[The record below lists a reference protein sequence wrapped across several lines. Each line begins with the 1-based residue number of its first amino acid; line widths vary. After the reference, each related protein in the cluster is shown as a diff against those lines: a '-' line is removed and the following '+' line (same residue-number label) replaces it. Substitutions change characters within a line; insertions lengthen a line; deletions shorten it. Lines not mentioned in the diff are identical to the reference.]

1 MSKSRENYPAAG
13 FQADRK
19 GGIHMHVSGKFL
31 LTLLMLFLVTGSGY
45 AGDIDIITVD
55 GAITPVTARY
65 IQDAVS
71 RAEDKGAECLII
83 RLDTPGGLLQ
93 ATMAIDKRLLSA
105 AVPVVVYIYP
115 GGGRAASAGV
125 FISYAAH
132 ITAMAPSTN
141 IGSAHPVNMGGQDT
155 SRVMLEKITN
165 DAVAHIRGLAQKRNR
180 NAEWAEQAI
189 RESVNITE
197 TEALALNVI
206 DLIAENMTDL
216 VDKLDGLT
224 VSVNGREVTLNTAD
238 AELYYRDMGLNYRI
252 LDHIANPNI
261 AYLLMMAG
269 IFGIFF
275 ELRSPGSIFPGAL
288 GAISLILAF
297 FAFQVL
303 PINAAGILLILLAV
317 VLFILEVHIVSYG
330 LLTIGGLI
338 SMVLGSMMLY
348 RSPELQVAL
357 SVLIPVVV
365 GFALFFILAVY
376 LAARAQIRKSI
387 SGKEGIVGETGTALQ
402 NLDPEGQV
410 SVHGEIWRAVADEKI
425 KKGTKVR
432 VVAVTGMQL
441 TVETVT
447 ESNR

>member
-1 MSKSRENYPAAG
+1 
-13 FQADRK
+13 
-19 GGIHMHVSGKFL
+19 MHVSGKFL